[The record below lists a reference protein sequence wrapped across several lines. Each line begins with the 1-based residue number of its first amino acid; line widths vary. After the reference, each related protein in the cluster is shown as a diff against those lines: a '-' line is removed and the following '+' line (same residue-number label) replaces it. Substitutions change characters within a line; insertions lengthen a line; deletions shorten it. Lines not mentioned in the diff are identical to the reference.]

1 MTTSTKLASAPKGSL
16 VAVVT
21 PMDAAGGL
29 DLLAFDALLDW
40 HVEQGTHGIVV
51 VGTTGESATLS
62 SEEHIGLI
70 EHCVKRI
77 AGKIPVI
84 AGTGSNNTAEAL
96 MFTREAKAR
105 GADAC
110 LVVTPYYTKPSQRG
124 LYAHFKTLAEGV
136 DIPQILYNVP
146 GRTMCDLELETVDK
160 LADLENIVGIKDAT
174 GDKERGLALIAQCSD
189 RLAVYSG
196 EDALNCELMLA
207 GARGAIS
214 VTANAAPAQMA
225 ALCTAALAG
234 DALQARSIDQGLRD
248 LHRDLFLEANP
259 VPIKWAL
266 HQMGRIGS
274 GIRLP
279 LMELDGQYHV
289 KVLEALLAA
298 GISVGNTEIG

>member
-51 VGTTGESATLS
+51 VGTTGESATLR

-110 LVVTPYYTKPSQRG
+110 LLVTPYYTKPSQRG

-225 ALCTAALAG
+225 ALCTEALAG

>member
-51 VGTTGESATLS
+51 VGTTGESATLR

-110 LVVTPYYTKPSQRG
+110 LLVTPYYTKPSQRG

-146 GRTMCDLELETVDK
+146 WAHDVRPRT
-160 LADLENIVGIKDAT
+160 
-174 GDKERGLALIAQCSD
+174 
-189 RLAVYSG
+189 
-196 EDALNCELMLA
+196 
-207 GARGAIS
+207 
-214 VTANAAPAQMA
+214 
-225 ALCTAALAG
+225 
-234 DALQARSIDQGLRD
+234 
-248 LHRDLFLEANP
+248 
-259 VPIKWAL
+259 
-266 HQMGRIGS
+266 
-274 GIRLP
+274 
-279 LMELDGQYHV
+279 
-289 KVLEALLAA
+289 
-298 GISVGNTEIG
+298 

>member
-51 VGTTGESATLS
+51 VGTTGESATLR

-110 LVVTPYYTKPSQRG
+110 LLVTPYYTKPSQRG